1 MQKTPTATIKGVAI
15 PVVIDNRALVE
26 YKRRTGKANCEDLE
40 EVLLLNW
47 FGIRSGARRAGVE
60 FKMEFEAFIDYTSDN
75 PDYLTGTEVNEP
87 EADNSEVEK
96 KNMM

>member
-1 MQKTPTATIKGVAI
+1 MQKTPTATINGVAI

-26 YKRRTGKANCEDLE
+26 YKRRTGKNGCEDLE
-40 EVLLLNW
+40 EVLLMNW

-60 FKMEFEAFIDYTSDN
+60 FKMDFEAFIDYTSDH
-75 PDYLTGTEVNEP
+75 PDYLTGAEVDEP
-87 EADNSEVEK
+87 ADPDAEK

>member
-1 MQKTPTATIKGVAI
+1 MQKTPTATINGVAI

-26 YKRRTGKANCEDLE
+26 YKRLKGKNGCDDLE

-60 FKMEFEAFIDYTSDN
+60 FKMDFEAFIDYTSDH
-75 PDYLTGTEVNEP
+75 PDYLTGIEVNEP
-87 EADNSEVEK
+87 EADNPEVEK